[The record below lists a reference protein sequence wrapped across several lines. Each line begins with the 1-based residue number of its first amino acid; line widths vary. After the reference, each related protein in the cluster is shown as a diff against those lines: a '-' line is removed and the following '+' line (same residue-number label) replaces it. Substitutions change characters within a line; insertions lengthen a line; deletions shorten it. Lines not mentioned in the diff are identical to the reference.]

1 MRADVCR
8 ALIGLWLI
16 AAATGGFTTAVAQ
29 PLPPAVAIQRAV
41 ADLESRGYVASF
53 RREGGDAVR
62 GVVAFGSPVAYRLRI
77 EPEEEPGFEY
87 LVLDFALF
95 TRVLPPNADP
105 GGWERRQWH
114 PDVPIDPGS
123 GYHPRMP
130 LELARLLSD
139 PRDAG
144 RVTESGQTLRLIEG
158 NSSFAAALL
167 ASHEDGPARG
177 AAVQAITRNTWPVR
191 LWLDDT
197 TGALVRLEL
206 TIPPGNVIE
215 APPGSITY
223 DFAASDTPKQL
234 EPPSD
239 AIDVPSRLA
248 LRDTPPG
255 PPMPLPL
262 AMEGRGT
269 VLETPL
275 FRLDQGT
282 LLMALSQ
289 VSSGTTYRLWRSK
302 RGALLVSAIGTVT
315 GAGGATTLPL
325 ELPPGDYVLEI
336 TFPTELETRLT
347 LSQAD
352 APP

>member
-1 MRADVCR
+1 MRASVCR
-8 ALIGLWLI
+8 GLVALWIV
-16 AAATGGFTTAVAQ
+16 AAAVGGLAPAVAQ
-29 PLPPAVAIQRAV
+29 QPSPAGAIQLAI
-41 ADLESRGYVASF
+41 AELESRGYVASF
-53 RREGGDAVR
+53 RREGGDTVR
-62 GVVAFGSPVAYRLRI
+62 GEVAFGSPVAYRLRI
-77 EPEEEPGFEY
+77 EPETEAGFEY

-95 TRVLPPNADP
+95 TRVLPPNANP
-105 GGWERRQWH
+105 SGWERRQWH

-130 LELARLLSD
+130 LELARLLRD

-144 RVTESGQTLRLIEG
+144 RVTEGGQTLRRIEG
-158 NSSFAAALL
+158 DSSFAAALL

-177 AAVQAITRNTWPVR
+177 AAVQAITRNVWPVR

-197 TGALVRLEL
+197 TGALVRLQL

-248 LRDTPPG
+248 LRDTPAG
-255 PPMPLPL
+255 LPMPLPL
-262 AMEGRGT
+262 VMEGRGT

-315 GAGGATTLPL
+315 GAGGATILPL

-336 TFPTELETRLT
+336 TFPMELETTLT
-347 LSQAD
+347 LTQAD